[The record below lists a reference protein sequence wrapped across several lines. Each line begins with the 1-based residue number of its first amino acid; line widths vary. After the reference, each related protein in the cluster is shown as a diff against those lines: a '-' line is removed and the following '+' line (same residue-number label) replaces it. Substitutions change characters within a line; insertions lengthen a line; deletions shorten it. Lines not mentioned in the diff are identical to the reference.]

1 MIKKIIVTGATGSIG
16 KKLCKEL
23 IKRGDEVTIF
33 TRNPAQAKSIIEG
46 AKEYIKWNYETP
58 EEWNNYLNG
67 KDAVIHLAGVSIAG
81 RRWNSIYKKL
91 IFDSRIIS
99 TRNLVKAFEEVEQKP
114 AIFIS
119 ASAVGY
125 YGNAEDDIVTES
137 SKCGNDFLS
146 QVCKAWELESEK
158 VESFGTRR
166 ISIRTGI
173 VLSSNGTL
181 KKMLLPY
188 KLFIGGPIGSGKQWF
203 PWIHIDDLI
212 RIYLYALDNPGISGI
227 INASSP
233 NPVTMNEFTNTL
245 GKILHRP
252 SLFRV
257 PIFALRVAIGEAA
270 ESVVASQKA
279 IPEKLLESGFKFK
292 FENVEGALKNI
303 LE

>member
-1 MIKKIIVTGATGSIG
+1 MNKKIIITGATGSIG
-16 KKLCKEL
+16 KILCKEL

-67 KDAVIHLAGVSIAG
+67 KNAVIHLAGVSIAG

-173 VLSSNGTL
+173 VLSANGAL
-181 KKMLLPY
+181 KRMLLPY

-233 NPVTMNEFTNTL
+233 KPVTMKEFASTL

-252 SLFRV
+252 SLFSV
-257 PIFALRVAIGEAA
+257 PLFALRIAIGEAA
-270 ESVVASQKA
+270 ESVAASQRA

-292 FENVEGALKNI
+292 FENVEDALKNI